1 MKRLNLFFMVLLMV
15 WGCAAIVKAEDVVY
29 LKDGSEIH
37 GTIIE
42 EVPGV
47 SIKIQTNDGNT
58 FVYKT
63 RLIAKITH
71 SASDQSNASGDNSG
85 DTTVVVK
92 HNGPGNLSNVFQSDP
107 NANFSEFSFFGGV
120 GVATMGTINTFND
133 DVITPDFGS
142 DYDLSPLVYSGNF
155 GLGWFTNHIGLKWNF
170 TYGVNVSSYNDGY
183 TYSNDTDFYVYEYGS
198 ELELDLSLDDVQ
210 TCKTRPNARRVM
222 SVYLP
227 LIVGYWDV
235 SVEDNYS
242 SIVYTGTCTDFGSG
256 LGIRAMGDDHLL
268 VDLQFIYRYATG
280 NALEY
285 NEQANTRIPISSTK
299 YLDAD
304 VTGFA
309 MNCDIGFTFN

>member
-1 MKRLNLFFMVLLMV
+1 MKRLNLFFIVLLMV

-63 RLIAKITH
+63 RLVAKITH
-71 SASDQSNASGDNSG
+71 SAPDQSSNPDQSGNNLG
-85 DTTVVVK
+85 TVVTPSQ
-92 HNGPGNLSNVFQSDP
+92 NNLSNVFQSDP
-107 NANFSEFSFFGGV
+107 NASFSEFSFFGGI
-120 GVATMGTINTFND
+120 GISDMGTINTMND
-133 DVITPDFGS
+133 DIITPDFGS

-155 GLGWFTNHIGLKWNF
+155 GLGWFTNHIGLKWTF
-170 TYGVNVSSYNDGY
+170 TYGVNVSSYTDGD
-183 TYSNDTDFYVYEYGS
+183 TYYDDTDFYVYEYGS
-198 ELELDLSLDDVQ
+198 ELEADLSLDDVQ
-210 TCKTRPNARRVM
+210 TCKARPNARRVM
-222 SVYLP
+222 SVYVP
-227 LIVGYWDV
+227 LIVGFWDV
-235 SVEDNYS
+235 TVLNNYNAYE
-242 SIVYTGTCTDFGSG
+242 YTGTCTDIGSG
-256 LGIRAMGDDHLL
+256 LGLRAISDDHLMF
-268 VDLQFIYRYATG
+268 DLQFIYRYAYG
-280 NALEY
+280 NPLEY